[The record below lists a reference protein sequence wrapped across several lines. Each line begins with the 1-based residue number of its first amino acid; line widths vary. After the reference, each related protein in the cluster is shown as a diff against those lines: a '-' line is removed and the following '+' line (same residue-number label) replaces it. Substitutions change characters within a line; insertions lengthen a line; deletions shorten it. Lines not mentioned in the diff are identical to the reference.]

1 MKHNI
6 LHAILLVLNAG
17 RTKPISSLSTLV
29 CDVIDYIG
37 LDRCMRG
44 SVVLI
49 SELVVNKDKYQTSI
63 IVYTNLNFDA

>member
-1 MKHNI
+1 M
-6 LHAILLVLNAG
+6 
-17 RTKPISSLSTLV
+17 
-29 CDVIDYIG
+29 YE
-37 LDRCMRG
+37 G